1 MNGKIRDNTPFRNVF
16 VMPAANDAGLSLGAA
31 LSGSSLIEPGF
42 ERVALDHAYLGSEHG
57 IEDIE
62 AAFRALPVDVI
73 VEKPANMVEPVA
85 DLLARFAI
93 VGWFQGRMEFG
104 PRALGHRSI
113 LANPTKADTKDIVN
127 ARVKFREMFR
137 PFAPVVPI
145 EHAADYFEPGYSNPY
160 MLQVVSVLPDKRS
173 TIPAVTHVDGSAR
186 VQTVTAEQNP
196 LLHRLLFAMKRRNE
210 VPVLL
215 NTSFNIRGD
224 TIVRTPE
231 DAVRCFLTTG
241 MDALAIGPYL
251 LCKRSGGSAQ

>member
-1 MNGKIRDNTPFRNVF
+1 
-16 VMPAANDAGLSLGAA
+16 
-31 LSGSSLIEPGF
+31 
-42 ERVALDHAYLGSEHG
+42 
-57 IEDIE
+57 
-62 AAFRALPVDVI
+62 
-73 VEKPANMVEPVA
+73 
-85 DLLARFAI
+85 
-93 VGWFQGRMEFG
+93 
-104 PRALGHRSI
+104 
-113 LANPTKADTKDIVN
+113 
-127 ARVKFREMFR
+127 
-137 PFAPVVPI
+137 
-145 EHAADYFEPGYSNPY
+145 